1 MRPTG
6 DDDDDN
12 EDDDGVD
19 DDDDETNRAM
29 ANLPQLEDYHI
40 LDRDD
45 SHLLI
50 LSCHGLPEITFNGAL
65 VLSRS
70 VMMMMMMMMM

>member
-1 MRPTG
+1 MMIMMMMMMMM
-6 DDDDDN
+6 
-12 EDDDGVD
+12 
-19 DDDDETNRAM
+19 TNRAM

-70 VMMMMMMMMM
+70 VMMMMMMIMMMMMMM